1 MLLNSQIITCI
12 IYNLAII
19 GSKSKAAFE
28 ELHSLKYLLTK
39 KIIRIWMCH
48 FQTVQ
53 KIQLKESWAFSFLHG
68 QISLLHFHLFWHFH
82 PLSFNQTLQGTN
94 INFKWSLLAHSLR
107 PQQLIFKPWRDP
119 VGASH
124 CLLPYRREFF
134 HWLSLEKLPGS
145 QRSYWRSW
153 WLRTSLAAQINQTHI
168 LPLKSQRW
176 PGGVGTFL
184 GCHWHGRHEF
194 CFSNKAFFLLK
205 QHSLN
210 TLFNTLYIRCT

>member
-19 GSKSKAAFE
+19 GSKSKAAIE

-94 INFKWSLLAHSLR
+94 INFKWSLLVHSLR

-153 WLRTSLAAQINQTHI
+153 WLRRGLHWLHGLTKHTFS
-168 LPLKSQRW
+168 PLKARDGQEVWVHFWTVTDTVVMSFASQ
-176 PGGVGTFL
+176 TKL
-184 GCHWHGRHEF
+184 
-194 CFSNKAFFLLK
+194 FSSWNSTA
-205 QHSLN
+205 
-210 TLFNTLYIRCT
+210 